1 MVAPLRPTSPP
12 TLPALPVP
20 VTLADESESWLVP
33 SLTSPTSPPPADVPV
48 THPPP
53 ETHEPAAA
61 VPARRAARVDVVREL
76 EAAAE
81 EALHAL
87 QPVDVGEQIGRGGRA
102 VAAERAQEAAAVED
116 EIARREARQ
125 GRRHL
130 APGAALQR

>member
-1 MVAPLRPTSPP
+1 DR
-12 TLPALPVP
+12 VP
-20 VTLADESESWLVP
+20 GAVERARERCSEER
-33 SLTSPTSPPPADVPV
+33 A
-48 THPPP
+48 
-53 ETHEPAAA
+53 ERHEPAAA
-61 VPARRAARVDVVREL
+61 VPARRAARVDVVREP

-87 QPVDVGEQIGRGGRA
+87 QAVDVGEEIGRGGRA
-102 VAAERAQEAAAVED
+102 VAAKHAQEAAAVED